1 MKSHHIIPSLPMD
14 PKMVVG
20 RKTALPMNRKLDRS
34 SWEAHPHPGP
44 LPRGEGDVVP
54 ASGEF
59 GNSGFALV
67 QRLPSNPSVLELK

>member
-1 MKSHHIIPSLPMD
+1 MKNHHIIRSLPMN

-20 RKTALPMNRKLDRS
+20 GKTTLYMNPRLDRS
-34 SWEAHPHPGP
+34 SWEARPHPDP

-59 GNSGFALV
+59 GSCGFALV